1 MKTIDMN
8 CPNCGAPLKQ
18 TTDREKAVCDYCG
31 YQMLLERED
40 TIEEIREKAHAK
52 SYGYHK
58 GKLDAEAEAQ
68 AQAAKKEKRRGI
80 KKTAIIIGVILLI
93 VIASVFSTTLSKPQ
107 INPYDYVQVSFQGVD
122 GEGEVLLDIESGTEE
137 IDTSYIHYEVSK
149 DYQLTQG
156 ETITIYADSEQYR
169 LSEKAK
175 SYVVE
180 GLDEYLKDL
189 TDIPKEALE
198 MIHLK
203 AESELDY
210 HLEYCKNAGTFES
223 MMPVKLFLATDGKQ
237 TNKIYDVFEA
247 HFVTEDGEETHYI
260 VADFSDVIVRE
271 DGQISMSMSGDIS
284 LGNYIQIDVF
294 WIRGYNSLE
303 EVRAALLTGQDS
315 YMELKELDL
324 VQN

>member
-1 MKTIDMN
+1 MQTIEMN

-18 TTDREKAVCDYCG
+18 SADKEKAVCDYCG
-31 YQMLLERED
+31 YQMLLEHED
-40 TIEEIREKAHAK
+40 TIEEIREKAQAK

-58 GKLDAEAEAQ
+58 GKLDAQAEAS
-68 AQAAKKEKRRGI
+68 KEEKRRGA
-80 KKTAIIIGVILLI
+80 KKTISIVGVILLI
-93 VIASVFSTTLSKPQ
+93 VLVTVLSAILSKPK
-107 INPYDYVQVSFQGVD
+107 INPYDYIEVNFQGVD
-122 GEGEVLLDIESGTEE
+122 GKGEVVLDIESSTDAVDTRYIRYE
-137 IDTSYIHYEVSK
+137 ISK
-149 DYQLTQG
+149 DRQLTQG
-156 ETITIYADSEQYR
+156 ETIIIYASSEQYR
-169 LSEKAK
+169 LSEEKK

-189 TDIPKEALE
+189 TDVPQKVLE

-223 MMPVKLFLATDGKQ
+223 MKPVKLFLATDGKR

-247 HFVTEDGEETHYI
+247 HFITEDEEETYYI
-260 VADFSDVIVRE
+260 VADFSDVIIR
-271 DGQISMSMSGDIS
+271 DGEQVSMSMSGDIS

-303 EVRAALLTGQDS
+303 EVRAEILTSQDS